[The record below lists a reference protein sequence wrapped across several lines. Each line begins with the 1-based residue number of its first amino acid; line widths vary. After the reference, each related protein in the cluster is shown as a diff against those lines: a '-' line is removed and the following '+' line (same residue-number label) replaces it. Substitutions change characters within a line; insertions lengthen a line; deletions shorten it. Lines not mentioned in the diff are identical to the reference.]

1 MGKSCKIVKVKPL
14 HLGNLLDLLAPET
27 TIDYDEIPIQR
38 NDLDLSLINN
48 DPKLYTKII
57 SREEYNELGV
67 EFKAKIESWMTVESA
82 GRLIALKPANKI
94 TFFIYTAEKVEG
106 FMAIFTK
113 GKLLKGLIATIS
125 KLLGTTDWYYDVTFN
140 IHENEEVL
148 RREFGNF
155 SRFYTRDMDHELV
168 KNAAVGGIRLEDSP
182 DYRRFLEEYGG
193 YLSVLFIDYGGLEIM
208 LSSSGRIWSPKKEFE
223 ERKYEII
230 KDLLIRL
237 EEIGVLEYH

>member
-1 MGKSCKIVKVKPL
+1 MVKSCKIIKVKAL
-14 HLGNLLDLLAPET
+14 HLGKLLELLAPEA

-38 NDLDLSLINN
+38 EDLDLSLINN

-57 SREEYNELGV
+57 SREEYSGLGV
-67 EFKAKIESWMTVESA
+67 EFNAKIESWWITEST
-82 GRLIALKPANKI
+82 GRLIALKPTDKV
-94 TFFIYTAEKVEG
+94 TFFLYTAEKVEG
-106 FMAIFTK
+106 FMAIFAK
-113 GKLLKGLIATIS
+113 GKLLKSLIATIN
-125 KLLGTTDWYYDVTFN
+125 KLLETTEWYYDVTFN
-140 IHENEEVL
+140 LHENEEVL
-148 RREFGNF
+148 RKEFGNF

-168 KNAAVGGIRLEDSP
+168 KNATVGGIRLEDSP
-182 DYRRFLEEYGG
+182 DYHRFLEEYGG
-193 YLSVLFIDYGGLEIM
+193 YLSVLFVDYGGLEIM